1 MAQKNKK
8 DGFIMQ
14 AGILAA
20 AGIISRLIGLLYR
33 SPLTAVIGDEGMG
46 YYSSAYNIYTII
58 LLISS
63 YSIPSAISK
72 VIAQKLVLKEYRNAH
87 KLFLCAVWY
96 VLIVGTATGLFLF
109 FGAGLLV
116 DGPAVIVLKVFAPT
130 IFLYGLLGV
139 LRGYFQAHK
148 TMVQTS
154 VSQILEQI
162 LNCIVSIAAALLLI
176 MTTLGSA
183 DKYVITQEHQVQ
195 LGTQIVSEAE
205 SYVVEETGETVYV
218 LTKEQQ
224 EWNTKHATYGA
235 VGSALGT
242 GMGVLTALL
251 FMWAVYGMN
260 RSTIYRRI
268 ERDRTRKEDSYGEII
283 GTVMHVV
290 TPFILSTALYNLNTS
305 LNQTIYS
312 KYLLNV
318 KKGDITKI
326 STDYGIFAG
335 KAVVIANIPIA
346 LATAM
351 SSAVI
356 PSISEACAQGDYEGA
371 REKVAK
377 AIKTT
382 MLISIPAA
390 VGIGVLARPVTWLLY
405 PQKSSI
411 DMASGLL
418 TALAVSIIFFALST
432 LTNSV
437 LQGIGRVNT
446 PVIHSAVALCCQ
458 TLALFLLLHF
468 TNCNLYGLVIA
479 NIVYS
484 FVMCLLN
491 QIAVRKYLDYE
502 QEVVRT
508 YLIPLLASL
517 FMGALAWAVYQGLY
531 LLTSSNVLSLFPA
544 IILGAVLYFALM
556 ILLKGLTEEEIRELP
571 KGHLLLRAAR
581 KMKLL

>member
-1 MAQKNKK
+1 M
-8 DGFIMQ
+8 
-14 AGILAA
+14 
-20 AGIISRLIGLLYR
+20 
-33 SPLTAVIGDEGMG
+33 
-46 YYSSAYNIYTII
+46 
-58 LLISS
+58 
-63 YSIPSAISK
+63 
-72 VIAQKLVLKEYRNAH
+72 
-87 KLFLCAVWY
+87 
-96 VLIVGTATGLFLF
+96 
-109 FGAGLLV
+109 
-116 DGPAVIVLKVFAPT
+116 
-130 IFLYGLLGV
+130 
-139 LRGYFQAHK
+139 
-148 TMVQTS
+148 
-154 VSQILEQI
+154 
-162 LNCIVSIAAALLLI
+162 
-176 MTTLGSA
+176 
-183 DKYVITQEHQVQ
+183 
-195 LGTQIVSEAE
+195 
-205 SYVVEETGETVYV
+205 
-218 LTKEQQ
+218 
-224 EWNTKHATYGA
+224 
-235 VGSALGT
+235 
-242 GMGVLTALL
+242 
-251 FMWAVYGMN
+251 
-260 RSTIYRRI
+260 
-268 ERDRTRKEDSYGEII
+268 
-283 GTVMHVV
+283 
-290 TPFILSTALYNLNTS
+290 
-305 LNQTIYS
+305 
-312 KYLLNV
+312 
-318 KKGDITKI
+318 KKGDITRI

-390 VGIGVLARPVTWLLY
+390 VGIGVLAKPVTWLLY

-411 DMASGLL
+411 DMAAGLL

-446 PVIHSAVALCCQ
+446 PVIHSAAALCCQ

-468 TNCNLYGLVIA
+468 TEMNLYSLVIA

-544 IILGAVLYFALM
+544 ILLGAVLYFALM
-556 ILLKGLTEEEIRELP
+556 ILLKGLTEEEIKGLP